1 MVSSLSIMGMFAQR
15 PVSGAASLLVFSLAF
30 LLLQRLAVRR
40 HDGQV
45 GPC

>member
-40 HDGQV
+40 YNGQV
-45 GPC
+45 GPR